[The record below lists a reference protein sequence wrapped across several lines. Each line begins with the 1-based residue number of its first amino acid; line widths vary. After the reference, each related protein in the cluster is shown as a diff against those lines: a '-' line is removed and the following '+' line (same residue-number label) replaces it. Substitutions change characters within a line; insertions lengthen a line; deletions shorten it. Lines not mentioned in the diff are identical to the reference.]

1 MKRFFSIFISI
12 LLAGILHA
20 QDVIIFTDGTEQQA
34 LVTEIS
40 DTEVRYKAWNNQDG
54 PTRVKKVTDIFMIRF
69 ANGTTQ
75 TFTTAKQQTNPSIV
89 NTAGGMTLG
98 QMSQNISY
106 LQQNVITPEEG
117 PWLLYGINVKEGINM
132 YIKGTGTDNSGTK
145 YKSAVGLRFLP
156 NVEAFIEFAPKQK
169 NMPNERRAVYLGIQY
184 AFRGGTISSNVK
196 DAPAD
201 LNLQYLCFRPA
212 YSYSSRTFYSRTGM
226 ELGVLTKST
235 YGDIACPTYDIRSE
249 CNKATF
255 GIWQEFGGV
264 IKDHFTIGACFE
276 YVLSNSTKN
285 VWNHSSYSP
294 HFNIQLSLGWRF
306 RPYKIDKKKVE
317 KIREL

>member
-1 MKRFFSIFISI
+1 MKRFFSIII
-12 LLAGILHA
+12 CLLLAGMSYA
-20 QDVIIFTDGTEQQA
+20 QDIIIFVDGTEQQA
-34 LVTEIS
+34 KVTEIS
-40 DTEVRYKAWNNQDG
+40 DTEVRYKLWSNQNG
-54 PTRVKKVTDIFMIRF
+54 PTRVKKISDIFMIRY

-75 TFTTAKQQTNPSIV
+75 TFTTAASQRTNPT
-89 NTAGGMTLG
+89 TAGTTLQPMTK
-98 QMSQNISY
+98 NNPY
-106 LQQNVITPEEG
+106 LQQSVITPAEG
-117 PWLLYGINVKEGINM
+117 PWLLYGLNIKEGINM
-132 YIKGTGTDNSGTK
+132 YIKGSAVVNNTK

-156 NVEAFIEFAPKQK
+156 NVEAFIEFAPKQR
-169 NMPNERRAVYLGIQY
+169 NMPNERRAAYFGIQY

-196 DAPAD
+196 NTPVD

-212 YSYSSRTFYSRTGM
+212 YSFSSRSFYSRTGM

-235 YGDIACPTYDIRSE
+235 YGDVSDAPYDIRDE

-264 IKDHFTIGACFE
+264 IKDHFTIGASFE
-276 YVLSNSTKN
+276 YILSNSTKN

-306 RPYKIDKKKVE
+306 NPYKIDKKKVE
-317 KIREL
+317 KIREE